1 LKAVIEKA
9 QLDADTK
16 ERDRSQV
23 LEQELAK
30 KASLNR
36 SEPLEVKKS
45 EISKSVEKKFNW
57 SWQLGVGLIL
67 AAAIITH
74 KVLKRN

>member
-57 SWQLGVGLIL
+57 SW
-67 AAAIITH
+67 
-74 KVLKRN
+74 

>member
-1 LKAVIEKA
+1 MKAVIEKA

-57 SWQLGVGLIL
+57 SW
-67 AAAIITH
+67 
-74 KVLKRN
+74 